1 MSAML
6 RLFAMLSLAAIS
18 LGATACHKQPEGAAK
33 IVVIGG
39 TPALRDPEDG
49 ALTTPNAVLL
59 QNVGQGLVSF
69 DANGNIVGGLAERW
83 NVSDDGL
90 SYIFRLAATKWPDGH
105 KVTAQQ
111 VAKLLK
117 HEIGSHSKNPFR
129 DALGAVDDIV
139 AMTDRVIEIRLTAP
153 RPNLLVILAQP
164 ELGIVRNGVGT
175 GPYSIDPKSPVPGTL
190 RLVRDVLSSDEAA
203 TSKEEI
209 LVNGADA
216 SSAIESFVAGKSD
229 LVLGGSFADL
239 PYVQRVKLQRE
250 ALHFDPAAGLFGLV
264 PARAGSEFD
273 NADLRRLLSQAINRD
288 GLVAALGVPG
298 LAPRATVLEAGL
310 DGIPPPSAPTW
321 LGVPLDARRSTLLAE
336 VARIFGS
343 GPKPMIHL
351 MLPAGPGGDA
361 LFRQLQ
367 SDWGTLGFTVERS
380 VSGSSADL
388 RLIDEVAPST
398 SPAWFVREFRCEA
411 VPVCDPEADQLMD
424 AARSASISQ
433 QRYALIVQ
441 AAAKIDDQQL
451 FIPLAAPIRWSLV
464 SNRIQGFAG
473 NRFAVHTLTNLMSKP
488 AGD

>member
-1 MSAML
+1 MR
-6 RLFAMLSLAAIS
+6 RLFAMLSLAAFS
-18 LGATACHKQPEGAAK
+18 LGAVACHKQPEGAPK
-33 IVVIGG
+33 IIVIGG
-39 TPALRDPEDG
+39 TPALRDPEEG
-49 ALTTPNAVLL
+49 VLTPPDAVLL

-111 VAKLLK
+111 VAKQLK
-117 HEIGSHSKNPFR
+117 REIGAHSKNPYR
-129 DALGAVDDIV
+129 DALGAIDDIV

-164 ELGIVRNGVGT
+164 ELGIVRNGLGT
-175 GPYSIDPKSPVPGTL
+175 GPYSIDAKSQIPGTL
-190 RLVRDVLSSDEAA
+190 RLVRDVLSSDEDV
-203 TSKEEI
+203 TRKEEI
-209 LVNGADA
+209 LVSGADA
-216 SSAIESFVAGKSD
+216 GSAIQNFVAGQSD
-229 LVLGGSFADL
+229 LVIGGSFVDL
-239 PYVQRVKLQRE
+239 PYVQRVKLQRD
-250 ALHFDPAAGLFGLV
+250 ALHFDPAAGLFGLI
-264 PARAGSEFD
+264 PLRAGSAFD
-273 NADLRRLLSQAINRD
+273 NADLRRILSQSINRD

-310 DGIPPPSAPTW
+310 DGIPPPAAPTW
-321 LGVPLDARRSTLLAE
+321 LDVPMDTRRSALLAD

-343 GPKPMIHL
+343 APKPTIHL
-351 MLPAGPGGDA
+351 LLPAGPGADV

-367 SDWGTLGFTVERS
+367 SDWGALGFTVERS
-380 VSGSSADL
+380 SNGSGADF
-388 RLIDEVAPST
+388 RLIDAVAPST

-411 VPVCDPEADQLMD
+411 VPVCDSQADELMD
-424 AARSASISQ
+424 AARSALISQ

-441 AAAKIDDQQL
+441 AATRIDDQQL

-488 AGD
+488 TGD